1 MNINFHMYIQ
11 LNNELIQRYFMSYN
25 NKWLDESQNIR
36 SMIWM
41 EQSYGNES
49 YE

>member
-1 MNINFHMYIQ
+1 MNIKFHMYIQ
-11 LNNELIQRYFMSYN
+11 LNNELIPRYFKPSK
-25 NKWLDESQNIR
+25 NKWLDEFQNIR

-41 EQSYGNES
+41 EQSHGDEI